1 MGFLREGINEVV
13 ATTRGNAAPMGI
25 ICRNGA
31 LSMVLFRG
39 SHTEANIRR
48 DGWVVANFTA
58 DPVVWVRTAFEDLP
72 QEDLVAEE
80 VASRRVERLCTCE
93 AWAAFA
99 AEVKHETAEKSLIAL
114 TPLAEPAVLKEGV
127 CPVNRGFA
135 GIIEATVHATR
146 YVRSRDP
153 HLRAL
158 IDHHLALVQRCGG
171 PREWEAAR
179 VLEGFISEDKE

>member
-1 MGFLREGINEVV
+1 MGFLREGINEVI

-25 ICRNGA
+25 ISRNGT
-31 LSMVLFRG
+31 LSMVLFKG

-48 DGWVVANFTA
+48 DGWVVANLTA

-72 QEDLVAEE
+72 QNDLVTEE
-80 VASRRVERLCTCE
+80 VAGREVERLRSCE
-93 AWAAFA
+93 AWAVFA
-99 AEVKHETAEKSLIAL
+99 AEVKHETAEKTLVVL
-114 TPLAEPAVLKEGV
+114 TPLAAPVVLEKGV

-146 YVRSRDP
+146 FVRTRDP
-153 HLRAL
+153 GLRAL

-171 PREWEAAR
+171 PRDWEAAR
-179 VLEGFISEDKE
+179 VLEEFIGE